1 MTRNLLLVGLGGGIG
16 SVLRYLTSL
25 GMMQLWG
32 PRDFPLGTFT
42 VNVVGCLIIGLL
54 AGLMLSRQTLG
65 PEFRL
70 FFMVG
75 ILGGF
80 TTFSSFGYE
89 SIQLLQDG
97 QFLLMLANI
106 LLNVTIGLSACWLG
120 LSLARTL

>member
-16 SVLRYLTSL
+16 SVLRYLTST

>member
-1 MTRNLLLVGLGGGIG
+1 
-16 SVLRYLTSL
+16 
-25 GMMQLWG
+25 MQLWG
-32 PRDFPLGTFT
+32 SRDFPLGTFT

-54 AGLMLSRQTLG
+54 AGLMLSRQALG

-97 QFLLMLANI
+97 QFMLMLANI

>member
-1 MTRNLLLVGLGGGIG
+1 
-16 SVLRYLTSL
+16 
-25 GMMQLWG
+25 
-32 PRDFPLGTFT
+32 
-42 VNVVGCLIIGLL
+42 
-54 AGLMLSRQTLG
+54 
-65 PEFRL
+65 
-70 FFMVG
+70 MVG

>member
-16 SVLRYLTSL
+16 SILRYLTST

-42 VNVVGCLIIGLL
+42 VNIVGCLIIGLL
-54 AGLMLSRQTLG
+54 AGLMLSRQALG